1 MFLSGTKVSDHK
13 KELEETRF
21 LHQLLSCV
29 SLASLPLCCPGTSSG
44 VHAHRHQVSATPS
57 RTVGTQ
63 VTSPCPTP
71 CLRWQYHSPS
81 FLYGSHRKLGHCC
94 HGCLSTFSR
103 VIFFGLLHRSE
114 VPAPGTRDVFSF
126 SLVHLGRS
134 QLPSATQSPSVHR
147 GSDALS
153 LTTARADAEK
163 CCLRHCQN

>member
-13 KELEETRF
+13 KELEEMRF
-21 LHQLLSCV
+21 LRQLLSCV

-63 VTSPCPTP
+63 VTSACPTP
-71 CLRWQYHSPS
+71 CLRRQYHSPS
-81 FLYGSHRKLGHCC
+81 FLYGRHRKLGHCC

-103 VIFFGLLHRSE
+103 PFLSLQPEMGVIFFGLLHRSE
-114 VPAPGTRDVFSF
+114 VPAPGTRDIFSF

-134 QLPSATQSPSVHR
+134 QLPSATQFLHLFTEGVM
-147 GSDALS
+147 LS
-153 LTTARADAEK
+153 L
-163 CCLRHCQN
+163 